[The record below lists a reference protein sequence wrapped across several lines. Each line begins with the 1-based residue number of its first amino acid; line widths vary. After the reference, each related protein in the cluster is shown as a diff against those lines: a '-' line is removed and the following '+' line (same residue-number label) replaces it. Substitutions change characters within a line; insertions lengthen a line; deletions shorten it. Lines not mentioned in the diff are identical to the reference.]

1 MSIRS
6 QGRELAASVTVVVG
20 VASLAATGIVSLAL
34 WLGTVRSTTSVGTS
48 NVQRGDDSN
57 PDDSNPDDSGQSG
70 FSDGTQQ
77 QVGPAAPGEGFGQ
90 HAQSSGS

>member
-48 NVQRGDDSN
+48 NVQRGDE
-57 PDDSNPDDSGQSG
+57 SNPDDSGQSG

-77 QVGPAAPGEGFGQ
+77 QVGPAAPGQGFGQ